1 MSRRLKILSVLFS
14 GFFIVCCAS
23 LNNVATTGEG
33 EITVLCTYSDT
44 IKVFAGVRV
53 MLIQN
58 GEIIDKEK
66 TNSFGIAVFKNI
78 NDGMFSFRIKKRGYV
93 EKEQQV
99 KIMNGESK
107 KYDVKMITLE
117 QATIY

>member
-14 GFFIVCCAS
+14 GLFIVCCAS

-78 NDGMFSFRIKKRGYV
+78 NDGI